1 MTPRILA
8 LAGLLVAAFA
18 SANVPVFVHHDAV
31 YLLPE
36 SRGLPCSDDG
46 GMNCPK
52 AGDVA
57 YAGCRPGLLSYNGAV
72 CVAPVDAQCIEAV
85 DDTWLCTFPQTAYT
99 SATDTDPIGM
109 YDDIDDDDDE
119 RLRNLL
125 SVLCD
130 VNSGKDAYKTSRYG
144 CRTITSAVNAPTIHT
159 VTETG
164 STVNQHDQATPHTI
178 QNGEYHGGF
187 VTPMY
192 GSPND
197 GYSANEAYPTR
208 INDLVDDFDSIDDVY
223 PTHHAHNV
231 YSSINSLNHHDTYD
245 LKQKMLPADPI
256 QVATDGLTTVP
267 DSYLSV
273 VPVVSTLKPDVM
285 TVIPG
290 TSTLT
295 PDVLTVVPAIVPVV
309 PGTPTVVTD
318 ILPLGPDITTAIPGV
333 VTLPPIIPAIPSVT
347 PTPLTTPTFPRFQ
360 RRMRSLGE

>member
-1 MTPRILA
+1 MTPRNLA

-36 SRGLPCSDDG
+36 FRGLPCSDDG

-52 AGDVA
+52 AGDIA
-57 YAGCRPGLLSYNGAV
+57 YAGCHPGLLSYNGVV
-72 CVAPVDAQCIEAV
+72 CVAPVDAHCIEAV
-85 DDTWLCTFPQTAYT
+85 DDTWVCAFPPMAYT
-99 SATDTDPIGM
+99 SATETDATGT
-109 YDDIDDDDDE
+109 YDDNDDDDDE
-119 RLRNLL
+119 RISNLL

-130 VNSGKDAYKTSRYG
+130 DTSGKGGYKTSMHG
-144 CRTITSAVNAPTIHT
+144 CRTITGAVNAPTTHA

-164 STVNQHDQATPHTI
+164 STVSQNDQATTHTI

-187 VTPMY
+187 VTPIY

-208 INDLVDDFDSIDDVY
+208 RNDLVDDFDSIDDVY
-223 PTHHAHNV
+223 PTHHAHGV
-231 YSSINSLNHHDTYD
+231 YSSINPLNHHDTYD
-245 LKQKMLPADPI
+245 LKQRMPAADPV

-273 VPVVSTLKPDVM
+273 VPDVSTLKPDVM
-285 TVIPG
+285 TVVPG

-295 PDVLTVVPAIVPVV
+295 PDVLTVVPAIFPVA
-309 PGTPTVVTD
+309 PDTPTVVTD
-318 ILPLGPDITTAIPGV
+318 ILPLGPDITTAIPGIIPL
-333 VTLPPIIPAIPSVT
+333 TPIIPAIPSIT
-347 PTPLTTPTFPRFQ
+347 PTPLTPLTFPRFQ